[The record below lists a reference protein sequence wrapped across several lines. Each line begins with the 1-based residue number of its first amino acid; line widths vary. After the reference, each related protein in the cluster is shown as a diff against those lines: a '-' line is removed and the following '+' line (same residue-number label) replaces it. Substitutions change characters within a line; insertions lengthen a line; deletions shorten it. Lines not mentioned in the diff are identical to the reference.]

1 MLLISVIIGVLIEAL
16 FPLEPV
22 DDEFREES
30 GSDEEL
36 NAIITELY
44 RPLVQAMVIVTQHEN
59 VRIFPFLTSFQFLF
73 SVRRG
78 SRPILLCDSGP
89 ARQDV
94 SSDVQCLRGREE
106 DRAGQKGLPRRNAPD
121 VQTNARQATLL
132 FHLETDDHHTEQVGE
147 FERSE
152 MNVI

>member
-59 VRIFPFLTSFQFLF
+59 VRIFPFLNSFQFFF
-73 SVRRG
+73 SQTRFAA
-78 SRPILLCDSGP
+78 DS
-89 ARQDV
+89 
-94 SSDVQCLRGREE
+94 SL
-106 DRAGQKGLPRRNAPD
+106 
-121 VQTNARQATLL
+121 
-132 FHLETDDHHTEQVGE
+132 
-147 FERSE
+147 
-152 MNVI
+152 